1 MVLRI
6 NQGRFRGRGCDTAE
20 GRGHQR
26 GLLENIQA
34 DSQGW
39 TSVESQEGPP
49 CLRGD
54 SFQQAKAVA
63 QTLAGPCQ
71 ESARDTGP
79 GKCHLVDGLRY

>member
-1 MVLRI
+1 M
-6 NQGRFRGRGCDTAE
+6 E
-20 GRGHQR
+20 P
-26 GLLENIQA
+26 
-34 DSQGW
+34 
-39 TSVESQEGPP
+39 QEGPP

-63 QTLAGPCQ
+63 QTLASPSQ